1 MKCSEVYL
9 HICDNLDEEINSPR
23 CREIRDH
30 LEACPDCQAYLTSLK
45 KTIVLYKS
53 LPVPRV
59 SREAH
64 RALLAT
70 IKEISR
76 PTHRTRCGKAGERS
90 R

>member
-23 CREIRDH
+23 CRAIKQH
-30 LEACPDCQAYLTSLK
+30 LEECPDCRAYLASLK

-59 SREAH
+59 SRQAH
-64 RALLAT
+64 RDLLTT
-70 IKEISR
+70 IKQIGR
-76 PTHRTRCGKAGERS
+76 PARTRRGKAEGRS